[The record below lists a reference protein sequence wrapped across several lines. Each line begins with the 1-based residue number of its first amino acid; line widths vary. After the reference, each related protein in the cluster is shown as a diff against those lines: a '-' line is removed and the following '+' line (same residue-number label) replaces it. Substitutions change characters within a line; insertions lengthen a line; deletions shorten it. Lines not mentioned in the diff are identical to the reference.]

1 LAAITVTLLILLP
14 GLAFLQYQWVGQV
27 ADAERVLMERSL
39 RTAARQLRDAFD
51 GEVARAATA
60 LRVGSV
66 SMNESAWSSYAARY
80 AAWASTARHPGLL
93 RNVFLVDE
101 NTGGLQLRRWNQ
113 TARAF
118 EPVAWSHSFQAWR
131 PRFQRAIQAWRA
143 SGRTPD
149 HVILADDPSLLIM
162 PIVGTAGGQTR
173 SPRTRPDMLGF
184 SVVEVDWEFLRTR
197 LLPELVDRFTSDDVT
212 YLASVDDGAQPPA
225 VLYASQPGVSVDAR
239 GFEMQLLHPELRDP
253 LALYPPLMLRVQYRS
268 GPIAAAVDDIRRHN
282 LAISGGILLL
292 LTFSVGLLALTSRRA
307 QRLARQQMEFVA
319 GVSHELRTPVAVI
332 QSAAE
337 NLSHGVVDSGDRV
350 RQYGTTVAKEAR
362 RLGEMIERVLQ
373 YAGMASQRGLSS
385 NVSVA
390 PAEIVDSAVEA
401 AGPWLA
407 GAHVERTLAP
417 NLPSV
422 LGDPT
427 ALSSALHNLITNAV
441 KYGGPTGWV
450 GIRAELVSESGRRDE
465 IQIAVEDRGAGI
477 AKADL
482 PHVFEPFYRGTNAI
496 GQQVRGSGVGLS
508 IVRSIAV
515 AHGGRVTV
523 STRPG
528 IGSVFTIHLPAAEH
542 ARDSLTT
549 TTSTPRIARDTC
561 QP

>member
-1 LAAITVTLLILLP
+1 MTAITLALLVLLP
-14 GLAFLQYQWVGQV
+14 GLAFLQNRWVGQV

-51 GEVARAATA
+51 GEVARAATS
-60 LRVGSV
+60 LRLGSITIH
-66 SMNESAWSSYAARY
+66 ESAWSSYADRY
-80 AAWASTARHPGLL
+80 AAWASTARYPGLL

-101 NTGGLQLRRWNQ
+101 NAGGLQLRRWNQ
-113 TARAF
+113 TAGAL

-131 PRFQRAIQAWRA
+131 PRFEQAMTAWRA
-143 SGRTPD
+143 SGETPE
-149 HVILADDPSLLIM
+149 HVILADDPSLLIS
-162 PIVGTAGGQTR
+162 PIVGTADGQTR

-184 SVVEVDWEFLRTR
+184 TVIELDWAFLRSR
-197 LLPELVDRFTSDDVT
+197 LLPELVDRFTVDDVT

-225 VLYASQPGVSVDAR
+225 ILYSSQPGISLDAR
-239 GFEMQLLHPELRDP
+239 GFEVQLLHPELRDP
-253 LALYPPLMLRVQYRS
+253 LSLYPPLMLRVQYRS
-268 GPIAAAVDDIRRHN
+268 GSIAAAVADVRRRN
-282 LAISGGILLL
+282 LAVSGGILLL

-350 RQYGTTVAKEAR
+350 RQYGTTVAREAR

-373 YAGMASQRGLSS
+373 HASIASRRGLST
-385 NVSVA
+385 NVPVV
-390 PAEIVDSAVEA
+390 PAAIIDSAVEA
-401 AGPWLA
+401 AGPWLE
-407 GAHVERTLAP
+407 GAHVERTIAP
-417 NLPSV
+417 NLPAV

-427 ALSSALHNLITNAV
+427 ALRSALHNLITNAV

-450 GIRAELVSESGRRDE
+450 GIRTKAVSESGRRDE
-465 IQIAVEDRGAGI
+465 VQIAVEDHGAGI
-477 AKADL
+477 AKEDL
-482 PHVFEPFYRGTNAI
+482 PHIFEPFYRGANAI

-508 IVRSIAV
+508 LVRSIAL

-528 IGSVFTIHLPAAEH
+528 VGSVFTIHLPVAEH
-542 ARDSLTT
+542 VRDSLTT
-549 TTSTPRIARDTC
+549 AAPTPRVARDIVH
-561 QP
+561 P